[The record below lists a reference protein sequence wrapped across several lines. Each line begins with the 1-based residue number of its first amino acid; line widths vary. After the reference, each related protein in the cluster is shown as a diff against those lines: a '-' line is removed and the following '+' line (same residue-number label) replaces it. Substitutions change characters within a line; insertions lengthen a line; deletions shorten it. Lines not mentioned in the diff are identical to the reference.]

1 MKTLILIISL
11 MALGLMGV
19 GCSKSNYNS
28 GTNNA
33 TPTAGTAGTD
43 GGTVVIDPIAPGGSG
58 NPADFGAGFTADF
71 VPVSMSVMNQY
82 AVTPGNP
89 TPINYPQNIKINV
102 NLAQSE
108 AGRYGGAIVISYID
122 NGVQRTGV
130 FRAGMGR
137 NQTIKGGYDNNRLEA
152 DYNYWFTFE
161 NQLVFTGFFED
172 AFGSIVLTLKPDVTT
187 GGGNDAEPLNVKYK
201 GEIRFK
207 NFPTE
212 KATPYRHCWF
222 IYTSGAHDC
231 RSTVIQEKVGLAP
244 GDGAG
249 YTLLGTFTNV
259 DIKQAFNTK

>member
-28 GTNNA
+28 GTNNTTA
-33 TPTAGTAGTD
+33 TAGTSGT
-43 GGTVVIDPIAPGGSG
+43 GTTPIIVDPIAPGGSG
-58 NPADFGAGFTADF
+58 NPADFGSGFTATF

-82 AVTPGNP
+82 VVTPGNP
-89 TPINYPQNIKINV
+89 TPLNNPQNIRINV

-108 AGRYGGAIVISYID
+108 SGRYGGAIAITYTD
-122 NGVQRTGV
+122 NGVQRMGV

-137 NQTIKGGYDNNRLEA
+137 NQTISGGYDNNRLEA

-172 AFGSIVLTLKPDVTT
+172 SFGSIVLTLVPEVVS
-187 GGGNDAEPLNVKYK
+187 GGGSDAEPLNVKYK

-207 NFPTE
+207 NFPTQ
-212 KATPYRHCWF
+212 KSTPYRHCWF
-222 IYTSGAHDC
+222 IYNSSGFDC

-259 DIKQAFNTK
+259 DIKQAFNIK